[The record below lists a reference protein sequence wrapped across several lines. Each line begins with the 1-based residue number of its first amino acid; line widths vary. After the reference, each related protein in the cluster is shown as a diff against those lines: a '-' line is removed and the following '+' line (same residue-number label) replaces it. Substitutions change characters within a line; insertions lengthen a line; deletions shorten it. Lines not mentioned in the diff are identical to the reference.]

1 MLSFSGVTSISD
13 PSQVNLNYRY
23 TLTQVAEQLGYT
35 HWTKAHE
42 LIQILKNQKG
52 FDMKA
57 SDNKYHISMRV
68 GKAET
73 SITNKYSEVAVDLLR
88 SVLNS
93 EEFTLDTG
101 TIQEEKKAK

>member
-1 MLSFSGVTSISD
+1 
-13 PSQVNLNYRY
+13 
-23 TLTQVAEQLGYT
+23 
-35 HWTKAHE
+35 
-42 LIQILKNQKG
+42 
-52 FDMKA
+52 MKA